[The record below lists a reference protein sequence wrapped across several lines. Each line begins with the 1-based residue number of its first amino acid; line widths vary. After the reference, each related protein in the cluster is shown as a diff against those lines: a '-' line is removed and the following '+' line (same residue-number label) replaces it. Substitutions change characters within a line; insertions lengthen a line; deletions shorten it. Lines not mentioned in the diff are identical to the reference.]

1 MRIHFNKNN
10 LYFLPE
16 IMKIKL
22 SKKLFNI
29 CYLYLLFLTNSTSFN
44 EIGNSL
50 PRSIFKT
57 VNLESFQFI
66 VNVHEIWNFWHE
78 FAISA
83 YIK

>member
-44 EIGNSL
+44 EIG
-50 PRSIFKT
+50 
-57 VNLESFQFI
+57 
-66 VNVHEIWNFWHE
+66 EIHFLVP
-78 FAISA
+78 FS
-83 YIK
+83 KL